1 VEKFA
6 REDTRV
12 RGHLDVI
19 RRKELLELVLEKME
33 GVRDLE
39 SLKRGRKSGGKRGDG
54 GKREEEGRKGWW

>member
-1 VEKFA
+1 MERFA
-6 REDTRV
+6 REDGKV

-39 SLKRGRKSGGKRGDG
+39 ARKKKVVGRPNRERKEEGGK
-54 GKREEEGRKGWW
+54 KGWGIF